1 VRAIAPVLRDQV
13 ARLRGKDPVM
23 VPLVGPPGS
32 AALMTSPDS
41 EPGYRALI
49 PEGAEFH
56 NGVAARFLLHVGT
69 HRPGRT
75 AKKISA
81 PILFCLCSND
91 AVAPADTAARYAATA
106 PRAEVKRYPIG
117 HFDIYVGEPFERAV
131 ADQTEFLVRHLG
143 VA

>member
-1 VRAIAPVLRDQV
+1 VSPRPAHPSSLVRAIAPVLRDQV

-49 PEGAEFH
+49 PAGADFH
-56 NGVAARFLLHVGT
+56 KGVAARFLLHVGT

-81 PILFCLCSND
+81 PILFCLCDND
-91 AVAPADTAARYAATA
+91 AVAPADTAARDAATA
-106 PRAEVKRYPIG
+106 
-117 HFDIYVGEPFERAV
+117 
-131 ADQTEFLVRHLG
+131 
-143 VA
+143 